1 MRKLTM
7 LFFVAMMLT
16 VRVSAAYAEADDH
29 WFEDE
34 FGYVFLNPQPLPP

>member
-16 VRVSAAYAEADDH
+16 VCVSAAYAEADDQ

-34 FGYVFLNPQPLPP
+34 FGHVFLNPQPLPP